1 MIKVYRYHG
10 ENKGEGRRNSGETGS
25 DRREMMNMEKRR
37 IREIMSEIVVNHD
50 NGEKCE

>member
-10 ENKGEGRRNSGETGS
+10 ENKGKGRRNSGETGS
-25 DRREMMNMEKRR
+25 DRKEIMNMEKRR
-37 IREIMSEIVVNHD
+37 IREIMSEIVVNRN